1 MKMLNKKI
9 RYLVM
14 AIAVMGTSACSPRTI
29 VLPQN
34 TGVEPT
40 KNTHIV
46 KRPRV
51 PIKEEILIN
60 KNPNLGNRVNVP
72 KNNPSLGISIDS
84 NLSNE
89 NLTDKMPLQNAG
101 LMERIDFPV
110 GEYSRIRKTGRSTVS
125 GTVYLENS
133 YTSDKFIGQ
142 KVKLYLNPVTSYSE
156 QWYQESYLGGYKMS
170 KSDPRLYNYLKFT
183 MSNADGKFNFFGVA
197 AGQYYLVGTITCGSE
212 CGFSGT
218 QTVRLVKEISVGRG
232 TTRVELMKNVP

>member
-1 MKMLNKKI
+1 MLNKKI
-9 RYLVM
+9 RYLLM

-34 TGVEPT
+34 AGVEPT
-40 KNTHIV
+40 RNTHIV

-60 KNPNLGNRVNVP
+60 KNPNLGNRVDVP
-72 KNNPSLGISIDS
+72 KNNPSLGISVDS
-84 NLSNE
+84 NLSDE
-89 NLTDKMPLQNAG
+89 NLTDKMPFQNAG

-133 YTSDKFIGQ
+133 YTSDKFMGQ

-197 AGQYYLVGTITCGSE
+197 EGQYYLVGTITCGSE

>member
-1 MKMLNKKI
+1 MLNKKI

-14 AIAVMGTSACSPRTI
+14 AIAVMGISACSQRTI

-34 TGVEPT
+34 AGVEPT
-40 KNTHIV
+40 RNTHIV

-72 KNNPSLGISIDS
+72 KNNPSLGISIDNNVS
-84 NLSNE
+84 DE

-110 GEYSRIRKTGRSTVS
+110 GEYSRIRKTGSSTVS

-133 YTSDKFIGQ
+133 YTSDKFMGQ
-142 KVKLYLNPVTSYSE
+142 KIKLYLNPVTSYSK

-197 AGQYYLVGTITCGSE
+197 AGQYYLVGTVTCGSE

>member
-1 MKMLNKKI
+1 MLNKKI
-9 RYLVM
+9 KYLVVVL
-14 AIAVMGTSACSPRTI
+14 ALIGTSACTPRTI

-34 TGVEPT
+34 AGVEPT

-60 KNPNLGNRVNVP
+60 KNPNLGNRVDVP
-72 KNNPSLGISIDS
+72 KNNPSLGKWMDS
-84 NLSNE
+84 NLSDE
-89 NLTDKMPLQNAG
+89 NLTDEMPLQNG
-101 LMERIDFPV
+101 GRMERIEFPV
-110 GEYSRIRKTGRSTVS
+110 DEYSRIRKTGRSTVS

-133 YTSDKFIGQ
+133 YTSDKFMGQ

-183 MSNADGKFNFFGVA
+183 MSNADGKFNFFGVP
-197 AGQYYLVGTITCGSE
+197 AGQYYLVGTITCASE
-212 CGFSGT
+212 CGFSGSE
-218 QTVRLVKEISVGRG
+218 TVRLVKEVSVGRG
-232 TTRVELMKNVP
+232 ITRVDLMKNVP

>member
-1 MKMLNKKI
+1 
-9 RYLVM
+9 M
-14 AIAVMGTSACSPRTI
+14 AIAVMGISACSPRTI

-34 TGVEPT
+34 AGVEPT
-40 KNTHIV
+40 RNTHIV

-60 KNPNLGNRVNVP
+60 KNPNLGNRVDVP

-84 NLSNE
+84 NLSDE
-89 NLTDKMPLQNAG
+89 NLTDKIPLQNGG

-110 GEYSRIRKTGRSTVS
+110 GEYSRIRKTGSSTVS

-133 YTSDKFIGQ
+133 YTSDKFMGQ

-197 AGQYYLVGTITCGSE
+197 AGQYYLVGTMTCGSE
-212 CGFSGT
+212 CGFSET

>member
-1 MKMLNKKI
+1 MLNKKI

-34 TGVEPT
+34 AGVEPT
-40 KNTHIV
+40 RNTHIV

-84 NLSNE
+84 NLSDE

-110 GEYSRIRKTGRSTVS
+110 GEYSRIRKTGSSTVS

-133 YTSDKFIGQ
+133 YTSDKFMGQ

-197 AGQYYLVGTITCGSE
+197 EGQYYLVGTMTCGSE